1 MVRENYPQ
9 FYDFYLSLAPAIK
22 KADFCRFLYMHR
34 YGGVYVDLDF
44 VCLKNLS
51 PLLRGY
57 DIVLGRLS
65 EDNDYYQIPN
75 AFMASRPEHKFWMQV
90 AWDAMR
96 APPAEQAIESHA
108 GPLRLQWAYQVY
120 QPKRSIVYGDELI
133 YPFDW
138 IHFTSWSNGK
148 YYRADRKRLAM
159 ELRGKKPEEIAEVF
173 PHSYCLT
180 FWTHNW

>member
-1 MVRENYPQ
+1 
-9 FYDFYLSLAPAIK
+9 
-22 KADFCRFLYMHR
+22 
-34 YGGVYVDLDF
+34 
-44 VCLKNLS
+44 
-51 PLLRGY
+51 
-57 DIVLGRLS
+57 
-65 EDNDYYQIPN
+65 
-75 AFMASRPEHKFWMQV
+75 MASRPEHKFWMQV

-120 QPKRSIVYGDELI
+120 QPKRSVVYGDGLI

-138 IHFTSWSNGK
+138 IHFTGWSNGK